1 MLDIITMRENAARH
15 YLLKEVEQNELTT
28 FNKALQSYLGNLNNF
43 KNENEKS
50 LVANA
55 LKPFFE
61 NLGFESIVGHKQ
73 TGNSEID
80 LALLKNNEVQVII
93 ECKKQDSSEM
103 LTPSNINCK
112 ALHEAILY
120 YFRQSYE
127 VKNGVIK
134 KKSDSV
140 KFIIITDFIT
150 FYIFRSKIFE
160 EFCKDRD
167 IKEAFLALYRN
178 NPASKIDD
186 SINQKDFYD
195 RLKAIFEYSA
205 FPLQALAINVDSRNL
220 SIDNEIMCDKN
231 DIFKIL
237 HRDFLFGEFEPNTD
251 NTIKQIFYD
260 ELLYILG
267 LQKEAKGSNAL
278 KPAQTKGSLYDNI
291 FSQLPNHKQDFENAM
306 SLIIL
311 WLNRILFLK
320 LIEANLLKFNSNDKN
335 LKFLNTDKIK
345 SFSDLQ
351 ELFFKVLA
359 VNVDKRENINDNF
372 AFLPYLNSSLF
383 IMQDIENKESP
394 KYLLEIS
401 SLKPTQIAIFKNTI
415 LVDDNNKR
423 KSGECDFLSYLFTFL
438 DAYNFDSYQKDNA
451 QKSLINSAVLGL
463 VFEQLNAYKDGS
475 FYTPSFI
482 TSYMT
487 RNSLFKIVLDK
498 FNAKYNC
505 NARDYK
511 ELRNDL
517 RDKNISNDTIKN
529 ELLGI
534 RILDPAVGSGHFLV
548 SALNE
553 MIKIHNE
560 LNLFD
565 EDFEIKIQKDE
576 ILVIDRRGNLI
587 EYLRPNNT
595 MDKTHAIQKEIF
607 HIKKT
612 IIENNLFGVD
622 INANSVQICRLRLWI
637 ELLKS
642 SYYLDEK
649 DENFKP
655 NLPPKIHQMQTL
667 PNIDINIKC
676 GNSLISYFHLNQ
688 SLTHY
693 PNIKAQMQKY
703 KIAIK
708 NYKEGFFTSKDM
720 IGKEIKALKES
731 FKNFCFNDKFKKE
744 IKTFNVKCENYS
756 KKYGNFLAKDDEDL
770 RLYISQNFGF
780 FEFDENE
787 AREEFAL
794 LKKDYE
800 SIFNLEKNKPFEWR
814 FEFPEVLDE
823 NGDFMGF
830 DIVIGNPP
838 YGVKLT
844 ESQRE
849 FFKKTYKTSQTNTAS
864 LFIFL
869 SDKILAQ
876 NGINT
881 LIVPKSLNYVAK
893 WEQVRSFIAPT
904 LYLLADCSKAWDEVL
919 LEMVIFARY
928 KNKVCQ
934 SYENLFLQE
943 TKQSFHNI
951 DRHDSTLVESRND
964 NYPSQAN
971 SPLLIDKSFIE
982 LFGLFI
988 NGISQEELNLGVKLT
1003 KNNEKLEKF
1012 CKNSRGITYQKHLQT
1027 SGKYGFIGGKE
1038 ISRFGIKQYKGFIN
1052 SINDITK
1059 NAFIDNNSILVQ
1071 NIVTQNHIV
1080 ACLPDKEAYL
1090 LDTINQ
1096 ISLEKL
1102 NSKLLWAI
1110 LNSTLIN
1117 RYVAKFI
1124 YANAKMTMHLDSPA
1138 TDKIPIPKITKANQ
1152 KIADEIIKLADKI
1165 LALKSKNAEVD
1176 VSGLEKEMDSLVYK
1190 LYGLSS
1196 DEITIIEEG
1205 K

>member
-1 MLDIITMRENAARH
+1 M
-15 YLLKEVEQNELTT
+15 
-28 FNKALQSYLGNLNNF
+28 
-43 KNENEKS
+43 
-50 LVANA
+50 
-55 LKPFFE
+55 
-61 NLGFESIVGHKQ
+61 
-73 TGNSEID
+73 
-80 LALLKNNEVQVII
+80 
-93 ECKKQDSSEM
+93 
-103 LTPSNINCK
+103 
-112 ALHEAILY
+112 
-120 YFRQSYE
+120 
-127 VKNGVIK
+127 
-134 KKSDSV
+134 
-140 KFIIITDFIT
+140 
-150 FYIFRSKIFE
+150 
-160 EFCKDRD
+160 
-167 IKEAFLALYRN
+167 
-178 NPASKIDD
+178 
-186 SINQKDFYD
+186 
-195 RLKAIFEYSA
+195 
-205 FPLQALAINVDSRNL
+205 
-220 SIDNEIMCDKN
+220 
-231 DIFKIL
+231 
-237 HRDFLFGEFEPNTD
+237 
-251 NTIKQIFYD
+251 
-260 ELLYILG
+260 
-267 LQKEAKGSNAL
+267 
-278 KPAQTKGSLYDNI
+278 
-291 FSQLPNHKQDFENAM
+291 
-306 SLIIL
+306 
-311 WLNRILFLK
+311 
-320 LIEANLLKFNSNDKN
+320 
-335 LKFLNTDKIK
+335 
-345 SFSDLQ
+345 
-351 ELFFKVLA
+351 
-359 VNVDKRENINDNF
+359 
-372 AFLPYLNSSLF
+372 
-383 IMQDIENKESP
+383 
-394 KYLLEIS
+394 
-401 SLKPTQIAIFKNTI
+401 
-415 LVDDNNKR
+415 
-423 KSGECDFLSYLFTFL
+423 
-438 DAYNFDSYQKDNA
+438 
-451 QKSLINSAVLGL
+451 
-463 VFEQLNAYKDGS
+463 
-475 FYTPSFI
+475 
-482 TSYMT
+482 
-487 RNSLFKIVLDK
+487 
-498 FNAKYNC
+498 
-505 NARDYK
+505 
-511 ELRNDL
+511 
-517 RDKNISNDTIKN
+517 
-529 ELLGI
+529 
-534 RILDPAVGSGHFLV
+534 
-548 SALNE
+548 
-553 MIKIHNE
+553 
-560 LNLFD
+560 
-565 EDFEIKIQKDE
+565 
-576 ILVIDRRGNLI
+576 
-587 EYLRPNNT
+587 
-595 MDKTHAIQKEIF
+595 
-607 HIKKT
+607 
-612 IIENNLFGVD
+612 D